1 MINNI
6 NSQLIYLPVISP
18 YDLKLL
24 PHCRTCMLNASR
36 PVPDNCLE
44 HLRRM
49 YFIACDSG
57 GYQIYTAL
65 AQNKKV
71 AVGPLLRT
79 NDNDPDILTLGTMD
93 QCAEYGRIKANLGLT
108 IDYPVNF
115 DDSDEVYYEKL
126 FETREATEQM
136 LSVAP
141 YLCPNTELAI
151 ALQARNPLEVEHNFC
166 FMFTPKVGT
175 YAYPVRARNEPEDAP
190 GNAFVLSFL
199 HDVGVR
205 SVHFLGSSAPSV
217 IFILAQAL
225 GLGMF
230 ERVTFDSFTWKQRAH
245 AGFKYFDPHTLSAI
259 PVAPHTNLRRE
270 LAKYPGVFEKTLGQ
284 LDPPKWVLAE
294 KFADTY
300 NIMAIENFKDGVLSI
315 AQEGELERFLRQFPK
330 YGHRKQH
337 LLEALRLLEESI
349 GHGHEYV
356 SKHWRD
362 KLQS

>member
-6 NSQLIYLPVISP
+6 NSKLIYLPVISP
-18 YDLKLL
+18 YDLKFL
-24 PHCRTCMLNASR
+24 PHCRTCMLNAAR

-49 YFIACDSG
+49 HFIACDSG

-65 AQNKKV
+65 AQGKKV

-79 NDNDPDILTLGTMD
+79 NANDPDILTLGTMD
-93 QCAEYGRIKANLGLT
+93 QCAEYDRTKANLAMT

-115 DDSDEVYYEKL
+115 YDSDPVYYGKL
-126 FETREATEQM
+126 FESRKATEDM

-151 ALQARNPLEVEHNFC
+151 VLQPRNPLEVDHSFC

-175 YAYPVRARNEPEDAP
+175 YAYPVRARNEPEDAL

-230 ERVTFDSFTWKQRAH
+230 ERVTFDSFTWKQQAH
-245 AGFKYFDPHTLSAI
+245 AGFKYFEPNTLSAI
-259 PVAPHTNLRRE
+259 RVPPHTNLRRE
-270 LAKYPGVFEKTLGQ
+270 LAKYQGVFEKTLDR
-284 LDPPKWVLAE
+284 LNPSKWVLAE
-294 KFADTY
+294 KWADAY

-315 AQEGELERFLRQFPK
+315 AQEGKLERFLRQFPK
-330 YGHRKQH
+330 YGHRKKH
-337 LLEALRLLEESI
+337 LLEALRLLEESAT
-349 GHGHEYV
+349 HGHDYV
-356 SKHWRD
+356 NKNWRD
-362 KLQS
+362 KL